1 MRVIVQKKVFRF
13 EVSMHDSEFRNVLD
27 SRDDLLEELAG
38 IFFFYF
44 LVGDNVIKELSSISV
59 LHD

>member
-1 MRVIVQKKVFRF
+1 
-13 EVSMHDSEFRNVLD
+13 MHDSEFRNVLD